1 MDDDFDAECFI
12 AMMSTL
18 KIDGFKPIYW
28 KKGL

>member
-1 MDDDFDAECFI
+1 MDDDFDAECFK

>member
-1 MDDDFDAECFI
+1 MDDDFDAECFK

-18 KIDGFKPIYW
+18 KTGGFKPIYW